1 MRIYHL
7 QVQHFRGIEHLDWK
21 VRGNLVCLVGPGDST
36 KSTVLDAIELA
47 LLPRWNQ
54 SFDDTD
60 FYATD
65 TSKPISITVTVGD
78 LPKKFMDEEE
88 FGLELR
94 GWSETDGLHDEPLE
108 GDTPV
113 LSIRLIVDD
122 SLEPKW
128 TVINDRRPDGRAI
141 SYKDR
146 DRLSVA
152 RLGASFD
159 WHLTWRRGSLLSRI
173 TDVGADKAEG
183 IALILADAARAAHD
197 GFEPGKLTALADAA
211 KKAQKLA
218 QEIGVSAS
226 KQYQP
231 HLDFQSVNVSLGG
244 VSLHDGAIPL
254 RKVGLGS
261 RRLLSV
267 ALQREVAKSGGF
279 TLIDEVESGL
289 EPHRVGRLVH
299 LLCKDLTSTDGEAAR
314 IGGSIMTTHSPAA
327 LVEVPAANISIVRS
341 KDGKTDIFDVEPGMQ
356 DMVRKFP
363 EAMLGSRILVCEGK
377 TELGFVRGLDEYWS
391 SRKNLHC
398 FAHQGVIPVTDLTGG
413 GTNSPSHAVKFSCL
427 GYAVAFLV
435 DSDVPLKPTVA
446 EMEAKGIRVLQW
458 ADGLSI
464 EERIFADLPWSGV
477 IEVVDAAMQE
487 KGRDQILHG
496 LAAELGVPVPDLA
509 ADPRQWPDRASGDE
523 AKLRVALGKAAK
535 KGSGWFKR
543 IDYGEAL
550 AQPVTRWLDSIPSS
564 NLAKTINELRT
575 WVDQNG

>member
-1 MRIYHL
+1 
-7 QVQHFRGIEHLDWK
+7 
-21 VRGNLVCLVGPGDST
+21 
-36 KSTVLDAIELA
+36 
-47 LLPRWNQ
+47 
-54 SFDDTD
+54 
-60 FYATD
+60 
-65 TSKPISITVTVGD
+65 
-78 LPKKFMDEEE
+78 
-88 FGLELR
+88 
-94 GWSETDGLHDEPLE
+94 
-108 GDTPV
+108 
-113 LSIRLIVDD
+113 
-122 SLEPKW
+122 
-128 TVINDRRPDGRAI
+128 
-141 SYKDR
+141 
-146 DRLSVA
+146 
-152 RLGASFD
+152 
-159 WHLTWRRGSLLSRI
+159 
-173 TDVGADKAEG
+173 
-183 IALILADAARAAHD
+183 
-197 GFEPGKLTALADAA
+197 
-211 KKAQKLA
+211 
-218 QEIGVSAS
+218 
-226 KQYQP
+226 
-231 HLDFQSVNVSLGG
+231 
-244 VSLHDGAIPL
+244 
-254 RKVGLGS
+254 
-261 RRLLSV
+261 
-267 ALQREVAKSGGF
+267 
-279 TLIDEVESGL
+279 
-289 EPHRVGRLVH
+289 
-299 LLCKDLTSTDGEAAR
+299 
-314 IGGSIMTTHSPAA
+314 
-327 LVEVPAANISIVRS
+327 
-341 KDGKTDIFDVEPGMQ
+341 
-356 DMVRKFP
+356 MVRKFP